1 MSACLDQAVYRVRHH
16 YRYVYSAPVRTMRQ
30 RLVMIP
36 PDHHGDQDLASFDLD
51 VRGTSGALEVAW
63 EIDAFG
69 NRVCRVA
76 ADRVEHAVDFE
87 ARFTLRRRVGPGSIT
102 TVPRE
107 LTRACRDSTALTAP
121 NQRILD
127 AAREIA
133 TATSQPHDQI
143 ARALEWSA
151 DAIVYRSGVTG
162 TQTPAAMAL
171 HLGSGVCQDYAHI
184 MLALLR
190 ALGHPACYVS
200 GHLLGEGAP
209 HAWVEVFVDGQR
221 YAYDPTHRRATNLNY
236 ITVAVGRDFADV
248 TMTSGVFSGAA
259 VGQLHWTKTA
269 ERIDGDPSSTAMGV
283 AA

>member
-1 MSACLDQAVYRVRHH
+1 MSACQDNATYRVRHH
-16 YRYVYSAPVRTMRQ
+16 YRYVYSGPVRDMRQ

-36 PDHHGDQDLASFDLD
+36 PDHHADQELASFDLD
-51 VRGTSGALEVAW
+51 VRGTSGGLVVEW
-63 EIDAFG
+63 QIDSFG
-69 NRVCRVA
+69 NRVCLVTA
-76 ADRVEHAVDFE
+76 ERVEHAVDFE
-87 ARFTLRRRVGPGSIT
+87 ARFTLRRRFGPGSIAA
-102 TVPRE
+102 VPR
-107 LTRACRDSTALTAP
+107 TATHAFRDNTALTAP
-121 NQRILD
+121 GERILD

-133 TATSQPHDQI
+133 AATSQPSEQI
-143 ARALEWSA
+143 TRALEWSA
-151 DAIVYRSGVTG
+151 HAIVYRTGVTG

-171 HLGSGVCQDYAHI
+171 HLGAGVCQDYAHI

-269 ERIDGDPSSTAMGV
+269 ERIDGDPSTGAIGV